1 VASVGEPG
9 ASVTPRTSAAHA
21 FVTSLTDPVLDP
33 DDRHHLERVLRLRAG
48 ASITVS
54 DGQGGWRPMVLGAD
68 LSPLGDPVAD
78 PAPAPVITIAFAVV
92 KGDRPELI
100 TRGLTEIG
108 VDRIVPLGTARGVV
122 RWEGDRGRGAVE
134 RLRRVVRSAGMQCRR
149 VWLPE
154 VTEVVAFGDAAA
166 GAGVA
171 MAVPGGGEPNLD
183 RPTVLIGPE
192 GGWAPEEQDVGLP
205 RVDLGPHVLRTETA
219 ALVAAARLVALRPPV

>member
-1 VASVGEPG
+1 M
-9 ASVTPRTSAAHA
+9 T
-21 FVTSLTDPVLDP
+21 
-33 DDRHHLERVLRLRAG
+33 
-48 ASITVS
+48 
-54 DGQGGWRPMVLGAD
+54 LGAD
-68 LSPLGDPVAD
+68 LSPLGDPVAEAA
-78 PAPAPVITIAFAVV
+78 PAPAITIAFAVV

-100 TRGLTEIG
+100 ARGLTEIG

-122 RWEGDRGRGAVE
+122 RWERDHGRAAVE

-171 MAVPGGGEPNLD
+171 LAVPGGDEPSLD
-183 RPTVLIGPE
+183 HATVLVGPE
-192 GGWAPEEQDVGLP
+192 GGWAPVELDVGLP

-219 ALVAAARLVALRPPV
+219 ALVAGARLVALRPSA